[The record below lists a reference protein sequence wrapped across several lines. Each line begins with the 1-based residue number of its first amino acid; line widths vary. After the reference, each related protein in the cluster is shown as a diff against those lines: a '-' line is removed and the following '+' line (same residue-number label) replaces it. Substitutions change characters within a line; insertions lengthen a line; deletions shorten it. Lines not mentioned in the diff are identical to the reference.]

1 MCNNGFCPSR
11 ASPALWPHASK
22 GHPMKIRSILTAI
35 GALDI
40 AVTNDA
46 VLRQEAVCQPSNAPY
61 IDAPEGTNAVKLVR
75 EQDLRTHLVRGH
87 RGIIVTIVEGEIPKK
102 LQHPSPDLIVCT
114 SSLPFEEAERRFN
127 LIPLQAPTVEAEK
140 GRLFDAFQKTHNIQ
154 QFATRAQAI
163 IGNPII
169 VVNNDGRILASA
181 GDFPAGRDDIA
192 EQIKNGYMSLQNRQ
206 EVSQLEHSARQMR
219 FPFLSRNSFDG
230 QVWAT
235 AIAYYKNLEM
245 GRFDSVA
252 TKRPFDAR
260 TLELL
265 DYACSL
271 AGIII
276 DRADNGSAVTQNI
289 GASIVNDILNG
300 RFLSEK
306 EATARLSEVGFSLTG
321 IYAIISIQGKR
332 AFTTPNFNSHIGQLA
347 ASIYPSCV
355 WLTRKNT
362 LFLLLP
368 IEKDPSDGFPY
379 YRKLKR
385 ITEENRRFRE
395 MLENN
400 SLHAFVSEPFS
411 DMLLMKDYF
420 IEVKRLPGAVFDDMA
435 IHYAWEHRF
444 SMLANEFASQRN
456 IESLLDKRILAI
468 ARHDKQTGSAYLTTL
483 VAHFGNP
490 GDVAAASKQLGVHR
504 NTFAYRIKKIAE
516 LFDLDLSSP
525 NDSLNA
531 AFTIDVLQSLSDFAN
546 YDS

>member
-1 MCNNGFCPSR
+1 
-11 ASPALWPHASK
+11 
-22 GHPMKIRSILTAI
+22 MKIRSILTAI

-40 AVTNDA
+40 AVTNEA
-46 VLRQEAVCQPSNAPY
+46 VLRQEAVCQPSNAPR
-61 IDAPEGTNAVKLVR
+61 IDAPEGTNVVELVR
-75 EQDLRTHLVRGH
+75 EQDLREHLVRGH
-87 RGIIVTIVEGEIPKK
+87 REIIVTIAENEMPKK

-114 SSLPFEEAERRFN
+114 SSLPFDEAEKRFN
-127 LIPLQAPTVEAEK
+127 RIPLQAPTVEAEK
-140 GRLFDAFQKTHNIQ
+140 GRLFDAFQRTHNIQ
-154 QFATRAQAI
+154 QFTTRAQAI

-181 GDFPAGRDDIA
+181 GDFPASRADIA

-206 EVSQLEHSARQMR
+206 EVSQLERSARQMR

-289 GASIVNDILNG
+289 GASVVNDILNG
-300 RFLSEK
+300 RFLNEK
-306 EATARLSEVGFSLTG
+306 EATTRLSEVGFSLTG

-368 IEKDPSDGFPY
+368 IEKDPGDGFPY
-379 YRKLKR
+379 YRKLKQ
-385 ITEENRRFRE
+385 ITEENKRFRE

-400 SLHAFVSEPFS
+400 SLRAFVSEPFS
-411 DMLLMKDYF
+411 DMLLMRDYF
-420 IEVKRLPGAVFDDMA
+420 IEVKRLPGAVFDDA
-435 IHYAWEHRF
+435 VIHYAWEHRF

-456 IESLLDKRILAI
+456 MESLLDKRVLAI
-468 ARHDKQTGSAYLTTL
+468 AQHDKRTDSTYLATL

-490 GDVAAASKQLGVHR
+490 GDVAAATKQLGVHR
-504 NTFAYRIKKIAE
+504 NTFAYRIKKIEE

-525 NDSLNA
+525 TDSLNA